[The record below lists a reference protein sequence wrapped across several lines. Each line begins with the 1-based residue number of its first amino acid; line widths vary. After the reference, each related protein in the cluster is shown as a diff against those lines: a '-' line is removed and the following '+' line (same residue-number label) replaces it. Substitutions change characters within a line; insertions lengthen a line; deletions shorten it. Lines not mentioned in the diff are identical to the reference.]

1 MVAEMEQVQIMDK
14 PPEKQ
19 AYCAGFMFEGANVG
33 LIRKL
38 RPEWQRGKWN
48 GIGGKIERGESP
60 ESAMCREFYE
70 ETGQRTSITQWWPFA
85 VLTGENFVVH
95 FFSTYGNLSLLRS
108 TTDEEVVVL
117 PVADVTVFNSIP
129 NLTWLLPMARSVI
142 HESVGTFYIQEK
154 P

>member
-14 PPEKQ
+14 TPKT
-19 AYCAGFMFEGANVG
+19 AYVAGFFFEGDKVA
-33 LIRKL
+33 LIRKA
-38 RPEWQRGKWN
+38 RPEWQKGRLN
-48 GIGGKIERGESP
+48 GIGGKIESTESP
-60 ESAMCREFYE
+60 ERAMVREFEE
-70 ETGQRTSITQWWPFA
+70 ETGARTSITQWWPFA

-117 PVADVTVFNSIP
+117 PVADVTVYNSIP
-129 NLTWLLPMARSVI
+129 NLTWLLPMARSI
-142 HESVGTFYIQEK
+142 PYESTHTFYIQEK